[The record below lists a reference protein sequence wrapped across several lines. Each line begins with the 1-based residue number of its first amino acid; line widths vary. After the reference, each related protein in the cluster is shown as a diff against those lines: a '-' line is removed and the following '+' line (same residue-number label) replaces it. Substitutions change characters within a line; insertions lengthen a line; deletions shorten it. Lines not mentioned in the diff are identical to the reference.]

1 MGQRYW
7 LWLGARLLAGLVLLV
22 WAASYIGSGNGEKEF
37 QKTLEAMKQVK
48 SFRVAFT
55 SNMGIQTSEMLWEVD
70 CDRDIVHHQ
79 MHVVQTSPTFQEI
92 KQDQLVV
99 SGREYDRYGDG
110 RWSPSRYAT
119 GGTAKNYCGTL
130 AQGADSGVIPQI
142 GTMIKRGVIQKGD
155 KKTVNG
161 VRCREWLVTLR
172 GGPARLE
179 HDTVCIGLDDHL
191 PYEVT
196 VDWAHS
202 HSTFSDYNTPLQFD
216 LPEATVQPASAT
228 TGSN

>member
-37 QKTLEAMKQVK
+37 QKTLDAMKQVH

-70 CDRDIVHHQ
+70 CNRDIVHHQ
-79 MHVVQTSPTFQEI
+79 MHVVQTAPTFQEI
-92 KQDQLVV
+92 KQDEMVV
-99 SGREYDRYGDG
+99 SGREYERKGDG
-110 RWSPSRYAT
+110 SWSQSRYAS
-119 GGTAKNYCGTL
+119 GGTAKWYCGNL
-130 AQGADSGVIPQI
+130 AQGTDSSVMPQI
-142 GTMIKRGVIQKGD
+142 ATMIKRGVIQKGD

-161 VRCREWLVTLR
+161 FRCREWLVTMK
-172 GGPARLE
+172 GGMTGLE

-202 HSTFSDYNTPLQFD
+202 HSTFSD
-216 LPEATVQPASAT
+216 
-228 TGSN
+228 